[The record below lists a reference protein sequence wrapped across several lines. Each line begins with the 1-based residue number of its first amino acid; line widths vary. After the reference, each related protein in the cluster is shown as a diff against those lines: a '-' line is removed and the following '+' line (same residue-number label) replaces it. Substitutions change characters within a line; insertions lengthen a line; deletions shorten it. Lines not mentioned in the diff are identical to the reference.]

1 MFSASPAKYSPLM
14 RNNGSVR
21 MFEVLGRR
29 RSRIMKD
36 SDIRTSSSSSSDI
49 RTQLMEDYSKPELLP
64 GDVFQL
70 SGVDTDYQWAI
81 LR

>member
-1 MFSASPAKYSPLM
+1 
-14 RNNGSVR
+14 

-36 SDIRTSSSSSSDI
+36 SDIRT
-49 RTQLMEDYSKPELLP
+49 QLMEDYSKPEPLP

-81 LR
+81 LRQ